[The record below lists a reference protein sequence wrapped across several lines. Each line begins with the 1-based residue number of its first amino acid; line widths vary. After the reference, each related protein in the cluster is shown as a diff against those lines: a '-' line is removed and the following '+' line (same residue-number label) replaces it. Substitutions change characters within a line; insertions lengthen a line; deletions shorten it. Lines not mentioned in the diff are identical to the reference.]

1 VIYKD
6 AATDQLVDV
15 ARALENVVTWL
26 RRSSQGS
33 TMSLSSLSAL
43 ALLDAEGPLRVTQ
56 LAAREGLTQP
66 GMTTLLNR
74 LEEAGLATR
83 QPDPDDGRAL
93 RVSITESGRETLET
107 SRAGRQQLIYER
119 LHELSSDDHE
129 ALATALPALTHFTA
143 TSTTRN
149 EASSR

>member
-1 VIYKD
+1 MDSDVD
-6 AATDQLVDV
+6 RLVDV

-33 TMSLSSLSAL
+33 AMSLSSLSAL

-93 RVSITESGRETLET
+93 RVSITPTGREALDAYRA
-107 SRAGRQQLIYER
+107 SRQRLIHER
-119 LHELSSDDHE
+119 LRELSGDDLA

-143 TSTTRN
+143 TPTTRI

>member
-1 VIYKD
+1 MD

-33 TMSLSSLSAL
+33 ALSLSSLSAL
-43 ALLDAEGPLRVTQ
+43 ALLDTEGPLRVTQ

-74 LEEAGLATR
+74 LEDAGLASR

-93 RVSITESGRETLET
+93 RVSITVTGREALEAY
-107 SRAGRQQLIYER
+107 RAGRQRLIFER
-119 LHELSSDDHE
+119 LHELSSDDLA
-129 ALATALPALTHFTA
+129 ALAAALPALTHFTA
-143 TSTTRN
+143 TPTTRN